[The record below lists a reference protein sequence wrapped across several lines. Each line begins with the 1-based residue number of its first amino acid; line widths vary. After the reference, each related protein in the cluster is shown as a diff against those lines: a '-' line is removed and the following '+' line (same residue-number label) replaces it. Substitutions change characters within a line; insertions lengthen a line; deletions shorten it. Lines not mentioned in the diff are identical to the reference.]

1 HPINSCPS
9 HHNKSYQP
17 KAYGYASRD
26 TSGTL
31 SPLTFSRRDTGDK
44 DVRFKV
50 LYCGICHS
58 DLHFAK
64 NEWGMSTYP
73 LVPG

>member
-1 HPINSCPS
+1 
-9 HHNKSYQP
+9 
-17 KAYGYASRD
+17 
-26 TSGTL
+26 
-31 SPLTFSRRDTGDK
+31 DTGDK

-73 LVPG
+73 LVPGYVFVSN